1 MKFQCAIEA
10 QAFDGYL
17 EKRLAEQNERVKN
30 PAYQYVRIPTPEDP
44 ALVAIRIYRAKDYD
58 LVAVGTRSEEDGY
71 LMLDFHLEDIPRLA
85 DASPLEETEPVEK
98 TELAE
103 TDAVGETESDEETD
117 TAETDTAETDTAET
131 AETED
136 TADTSLA
143 AKIAANLTVMLFVG
157 AFLYFSVWGITY
169 LIGNRNAW
177 LPLIAPV
184 CFWVFRVLELV
195 MRYRPR
201 DTHAA
206 FLAFLET
213 DLACIPCPVDE
224 DDDAT
229 TEASETETDDEKA
242 DDTEAAEPPSESN
255 RPNEEN

>member
-1 MKFQCAIEA
+1 MKFQCAIDA
-10 QAFDGYL
+10 RAFDGYL
-17 EKRLAEQNERVKN
+17 DKRLEEQHTRVRN

-85 DASPLEETEPVEK
+85 DAASL
-98 TELAE
+98 
-103 TDAVGETESDEETD
+103 EETD
-117 TAETDTAETDTAET
+117 TVEEAEPAETDTAAETESSKETETAET

-169 LIGNRNAW
+169 LLGNRNAW

-184 CFWVFRVLELV
+184 AFWVFRVLELV

-213 DLACIPCPVDE
+213 DLACVPCPGDE

-229 TEASETETDDEKA
+229 SETGDAETDGAETDD
-242 DDTEAAEPPSESN
+242 TETAETPSESD
-255 RPNEEN
+255 RPRDDN

>member
-17 EKRLAEQNERVKN
+17 EKRLTEQNERVKN
-30 PAYQYVRIPTPEDP
+30 PAYRYVRIPTPEDP

-85 DASPLEETEPVEK
+85 DAASL
-98 TELAE
+98 
-103 TDAVGETESDEETD
+103 EETD
-117 TAETDTAETDTAET
+117 TALEAEPAETDTAAETESALESET
-131 AETED
+131 AGTTETED

-169 LIGNRNAW
+169 LLGNRNAW

-184 CFWVFRVLELV
+184 AFWVFRVLELV

-213 DLACIPCPVDE
+213 DLACVPCPVDE
-224 DDDAT
+224 DDAT
-229 TEASETETDDEKA
+229 EETGDTETDGTET
-242 DDTEAAEPPSESN
+242 DDTEAAETPSESD
-255 RPNEEN
+255 RPRDDN

>member
-85 DASPLEETEPVEK
+85 DAAPLEETELVEESEPVE
-98 TELAE
+98 
-103 TDAVGETESDEETD
+103 ETEP
-117 TAETDTAETDTAET
+117 AETDTAGETEPALET
-131 AETED
+131 EPDEALETED

-177 LPLIAPV
+177 LPLIAPI

-213 DLACIPCPVDE
+213 DLACIPCPDDEE
-224 DDDAT
+224 DDT
-229 TEASETETDDEKA
+229 TLETGDTETDDEKTVG
-242 DDTEAAEPPSESN
+242 TETAETLSESD

>member
-1 MKFQCAIEA
+1 MKFQCAIDA
-10 QAFDGYL
+10 RAFDGYL
-17 EKRLAEQNERVKN
+17 DKRLEEQHTRVRN

-85 DASPLEETEPVEK
+85 DAAPLEETEPVEG
-98 TELAE
+98 TEPA
-103 TDAVGETESDEETD
+103 ETESAEQTEPAEVTD
-117 TAETDTAETDTAET
+117 PTEMT
-131 AETED
+131 ETED
-136 TADTSLA
+136 AADTSLA

-177 LPLIAPV
+177 LPLIAPI

-213 DLACIPCPVDE
+213 DLACVPCPEDE
-224 DDDAT
+224 ENDAT
-229 TEASETETDDEKA
+229 EETGDTETDGAETNE
-242 DDTEAAEPPSESN
+242 TEAAEPPSESD
-255 RPNEEN
+255 RPNDKN